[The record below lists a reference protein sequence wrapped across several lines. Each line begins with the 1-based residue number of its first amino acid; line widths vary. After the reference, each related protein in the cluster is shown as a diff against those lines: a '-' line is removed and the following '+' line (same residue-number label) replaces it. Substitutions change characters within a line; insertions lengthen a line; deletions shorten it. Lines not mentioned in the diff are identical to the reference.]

1 MPKVLP
7 IVAVLILSSAVDS
20 VALLNA
26 FSAGIGGNIIQDFE
40 ITLCEMM
47 GNVLGNMPGHSNG
60 CGDRYS
66 YRSVSEMKHELQV
79 VRQELE
85 ELRSEFAITQ
95 ADKRILEQ
103 KYSWLNQLVVLNA
116 ERSSSDQD
124 HAAQTY
130 LENVFVDFVF
140 HFHYIIMAVMVL
152 VISSLY
158 FWRKSVVLEKLL
170 LESRGKT
177 DACSHVEQGC
187 GLDSSVRSDV
197 KEQSSQQCA
206 TSRAETADLAMASDD
221 SDDESWS
228 CVQAA
233 SSVQSEDDGDQLAP
247 NASSKAQSEDEGES
261 VTFNAN

>member
-7 IVAVLILSSAVDS
+7 IVAVLILSSAVHS

-26 FSAGIGGNIIQDFE
+26 FSAGIGGNVIQDFE
-40 ITLCEMM
+40 IALCEMM
-47 GNVLGNMPGHSNG
+47 GNILGNLPGHSNG

-79 VRQELE
+79 ARQELE
-85 ELRSEFAITQ
+85 ELRSEFAVTQ
-95 ADKRILEQ
+95 TDQRILEQ

-116 ERSSSDQD
+116 ERTSNNQD

-130 LENVFVDFVF
+130 LENALVEVVF
-140 HFHYIIMAVMVL
+140 HFHYIIMAVTVL
-152 VISSLY
+152 VISSFY

-187 GLDSSVRSDV
+187 GPDV
-197 KEQSSQQCA
+197 TEQSSQQCA
-206 TSRAETADLAMASDD
+206 TSRVETADLAMASDD

-233 SSVQSEDDGDQLAP
+233 SSVQSEDDSDQLAP
-247 NASSKAQSEDEGES
+247 NASFKAQSEDEGELE
-261 VTFNAN
+261 TLNAN

>member
-7 IVAVLILSSAVDS
+7 IVAVLILSSAVHS

-26 FSAGIGGNIIQDFE
+26 FSAGVGGNVIQDFE
-40 ITLCEMM
+40 IALCEMM
-47 GNVLGNMPGHSNG
+47 GNILGNLPGHSNG

-66 YRSVSEMKHELQV
+66 YRSVSEMKHELEV
-79 VRQELE
+79 ARQELE
-85 ELRSEFAITQ
+85 ELRSEFAVTQ
-95 ADKRILEQ
+95 TDQRILEQ

-116 ERSSSDQD
+116 ERTSNNQD

-130 LENVFVDFVF
+130 LENALVEVVF
-140 HFHYIIMAVMVL
+140 HFHYIIMAVTVL
-152 VISSLY
+152 VISSFY

-187 GLDSSVRSDV
+187 GRDV
-197 KEQSSQQCA
+197 TEQSSQQCA
-206 TSRAETADLAMASDD
+206 TSRVETAMASDD

-233 SSVQSEDDGDQLAP
+233 SSVQSEDDSDQLAP
-247 NASSKAQSEDEGES
+247 NASFKAQSEDEGELE
-261 VTFNAN
+261 TLNAN